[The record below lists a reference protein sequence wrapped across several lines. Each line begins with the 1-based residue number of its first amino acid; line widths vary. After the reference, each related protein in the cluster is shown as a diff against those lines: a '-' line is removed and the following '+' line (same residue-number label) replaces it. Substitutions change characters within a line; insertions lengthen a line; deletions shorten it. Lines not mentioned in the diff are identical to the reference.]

1 MQQTHI
7 IRDGILVVRTPVCGT
22 HPIDTKPAI
31 FIHGKPDGIDIP
43 TLDGLHGSR
52 IHRTMKDSPTL
63 HTCIFRARTIH
74 TQQTYGLSAAVDQL
88 IANHPDRQSR
98 SRRRIGW
105 WWSGWWRGLWSRR
118 WRGLWSNRW
127 CRRQRECQSNRA
139 FRTHLD
145 DDRPGHSPR
154 GDLNVYR
161 GTSGCHYL
169 SRDGCRIWSGKGYY
183 VLCSTRTEAVP
194 PNYDNGE
201 GLAAGRLQA

>member
-1 MQQTHI
+1 MILIGHVTYIGCLCRAWSVPLQIQHNVNARLMQQTHI

-63 HTCIFRARTIH
+63 HTRIFRAGTIH

-105 WWSGWWRGLWSRR
+105 WWSGWWSGWWRGR
-118 WRGLWSNRW
+118 WRGR
-127 CRRQRECQSNRA
+127 
-139 FRTHLD
+139 
-145 DDRPGHSPR
+145 
-154 GDLNVYR
+154 
-161 GTSGCHYL
+161 
-169 SRDGCRIWSGKGYY
+169 
-183 VLCSTRTEAVP
+183 
-194 PNYDNGE
+194 
-201 GLAAGRLQA
+201 